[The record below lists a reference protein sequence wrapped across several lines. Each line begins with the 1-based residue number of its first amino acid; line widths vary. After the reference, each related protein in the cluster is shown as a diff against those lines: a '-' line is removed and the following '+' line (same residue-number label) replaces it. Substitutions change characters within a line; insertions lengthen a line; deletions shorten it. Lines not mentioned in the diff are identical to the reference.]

1 MFWRWLR
8 PENPNAYLDSWDW
21 ISLPT
26 CPTGGFLV
34 MFSLEN
40 SIQSLT
46 WEMRELVS
54 PQPSRTL
61 FLENCQALCLFCVHV
76 SKSSQKMDADWDFST
91 NHQQIFLSQIHITFL
106 LQCYGN
112 DYWFLSQMRDFVHF
126 IFWLYIRRH
135 RFSFFHVFSIFF
147 QQCLSVCPKV

>member
-1 MFWRWLR
+1 MYFPRPFYIFIFKKVSTTWILKQLLSWVIESRSMLYLIFIIKDKSSYSTGTTFWRWLS

-61 FLENCQALCLFCVHV
+61 FLENCQALCPF
-76 SKSSQKMDADWDFST
+76 
-91 NHQQIFLSQIHITFL
+91 
-106 LQCYGN
+106 
-112 DYWFLSQMRDFVHF
+112 FVHASKTDTD
-126 IFWLYIRRH
+126 WH
-135 RFSFFHVFSIFF
+135 
-147 QQCLSVCPKV
+147 